1 MSGTLA
7 QRPGH
12 DHEAPAK
19 RPPGRTVPHDRRGER
34 ARSAAG
40 GTASVEVQAG
50 GSMSDGVLEALL
62 AERHLLRSLLRR
74 CEGVLQNVAI
84 EARTAGELDVI
95 VEELLR
101 DISVATE

>member
-1 MSGTLA
+1 MITRLQPSA
-7 QRPGH
+7 RPAEPFRMI
-12 DHEAPAK
+12 D
-19 RPPGRTVPHDRRGER
+19 
-34 ARSAAG
+34 AAN
-40 GTASVEVQAG
+40 EH
-50 GSMSDGVLEALL
+50 EALL

-84 EARTAGELDVI
+84 EARTAGERDAM

>member
-1 MSGTLA
+1 MIDA
-7 QRPGH
+7 ANE
-12 DHEAPAK
+12 HE
-19 RPPGRTVPHDRRGER
+19 E
-34 ARSAAG
+34 
-40 GTASVEVQAG
+40 
-50 GSMSDGVLEALL
+50 LL

-84 EARTAGELDVI
+84 EARTAGERDAM

>member
-1 MSGTLA
+1 MAGT
-7 QRPGH
+7 QRCWERWRKGRAMMITKLRPLSRPA
-12 DHEAPAK
+12 EAF
-19 RPPGRTVPHDRRGER
+19 RLID
-34 ARSAAG
+34 AAD
-40 GTASVEVQAG
+40 EHK
-50 GSMSDGVLEALL
+50 ALL

-84 EARTAGELDVI
+84 EARTAGERDAI